1 MRCSDLPDQLI
12 KRSARSGF
20 AAQYTG
26 ASMKVLKKPQKKSKK
41 IASDRV
47 NEPPQS
53 IQVVYSFGP
62 FYLNEAERM
71 VLRDGQPVP
80 LAPKVFDM
88 LLILV
93 KSAGRLVSKERLLQ
107 ETWPEVFVGE
117 ANISVNIATLRR
129 VLGGGPDEHEYIKTV
144 PKCGYRFVADVIED
158 AENIRDVRASWPRQ
172 ESSHAGQRGA
182 SGKDE
187 RFYSVAVLPFH
198 NERADPNA
206 QYLANG
212 LTEGIIRN
220 LSRLK
225 NLRVVAHNTVFRYRG
240 KYSDPQIVGRELQ
253 VDSVLAGSV
262 LHWDNHFVVRTELI
276 DAVNGWQIW
285 GRQYRESLSDIFEV
299 ETEISQEISEQLELT
314 LTRNEKRVLYK
325 HHTESAEAYQLYL
338 KGRYHWN
345 KYDQSSLKN
354 AIDYF
359 SQAIEIDPAY
369 ALAYAGLADSYYR
382 LSNAYAPTRDGMS
395 KAKAAAVKALEI
407 DENLSETHA
416 ALGLIKLFYEWD
428 WLGAEDE
435 FARAIEINPKYA
447 VAHQRLGLYFN
458 LCGRFGDARRELGL
472 AMAIDPLSTQT
483 YWGLALG
490 CLLTGEYERAIKE
503 IHKAFELDSH
513 DRPALYLLGRVYEE
527 VGQFDLA
534 IAIFKKLSATNGSS
548 VFLAAL
554 GHAYA
559 LAGKNRDARR
569 VLNLLNRQSK
579 DQYVSP
585 YGKAVIH
592 LALGDRNQSFSCLE
606 QAYEQRCEMMTWI
619 KIDPAFDSI
628 RTDLRFTS
636 LLGRLGLDRERQVL
650 LVIKLAL
657 LLAHRI
663 G

>member
-1 MRCSDLPDQLI
+1 
-12 KRSARSGF
+12 
-20 AAQYTG
+20 
-26 ASMKVLKKPQKKSKK
+26 MKVLKKPQKNSKK
-41 IASDRV
+41 IANDCAI
-47 NEPPQS
+47 EPPQPTEL
-53 IQVVYSFGP
+53 VYSFGP

-71 VLRDGQPVP
+71 VLRDGQPVR

-93 KSAGRLVSKERLLQ
+93 KSAGRLVSKERLLK

-129 VLGGGPDEHEYIKTV
+129 VLGGGSAEHHYIKTV
-144 PKCGYRFVADVIED
+144 PKCGYRFVADVTED
-158 AENIRDVRASWPRQ
+158 AENIRDVRASPRQ
-172 ESSHAGQRGA
+172 ESSYAGKRGT
-182 SGKDE
+182 SGSDQG
-187 RFYSVAVLPFH
+187 FYSIAVLPFH

-220 LSRLK
+220 LSRLD
-225 NLRVVAHNTVFRYRG
+225 NLRVVAHNTMFRYRG
-240 KYSDPQIVGRELQ
+240 KYSDPQMVGQELR

-262 LHWDNHFVVRTELI
+262 LHWDNHFIVRTELI

-299 ETEISQEISEQLELT
+299 ETEVSQEISRQLELT
-314 LTRNEKRVLYK
+314 LTRKGKRVLYK

-369 ALAYAGLADSYYR
+369 ALAYAGLADTYYR

-407 DENLSETHA
+407 DETLSETHA

-428 WLGAEDE
+428 WLSAEDE
-435 FARAIEINPKYA
+435 FARAIEINPNYA

-458 LCGRFGDARRELGL
+458 LCGRFGDARRELEL
-472 AMAIDPLSTQT
+472 AMAIDPLSPQT

-490 CLLTGEYERAIKE
+490 CLLTREYERAIKE
-503 IHKAFELDSH
+503 IQKTFELDIH
-513 DRPALYLLGRVYEE
+513 YRPALYLLGRVYEE
-527 VGQFDLA
+527 VGQFDKA
-534 IAIFKKLSATNGSS
+534 IAIFKKLSAANHSS

-559 LAGKNRDARR
+559 LAGKNREARR
-569 VLNLLNRQSK
+569 VLNLLNKQSK
-579 DQYVSP
+579 DQYVSA

-606 QAYEQRCEMMTWI
+606 RAYQQRCEMMTWL
-619 KIDPAFDSI
+619 KVDPAFDSI

-636 LLGRLGLDRERQVL
+636 LLRRLGLERERQSLQRVA
-650 LVIKLAL
+650 VSW
-657 LLAHRI
+657 
-663 G
+663 